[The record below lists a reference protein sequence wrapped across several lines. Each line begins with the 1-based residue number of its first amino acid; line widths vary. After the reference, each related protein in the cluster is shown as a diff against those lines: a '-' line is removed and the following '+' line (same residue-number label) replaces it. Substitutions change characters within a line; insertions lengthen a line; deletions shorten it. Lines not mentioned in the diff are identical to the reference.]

1 MTTQPDTFILPECRL
16 NRPFNIVDGIRF
28 NSYSTGINQYARIS
42 EDGQIKI
49 SFSGGNLTYR
59 AEVIGHGFIC
69 SSRTGKAKRFHTR
82 DTAAI
87 AAIQIWKELRK

>member
-1 MTTQPDTFILPECRL
+1 MTTQPDTFVLPEYRL

-28 NSYSTGINQYARIS
+28 NSYSTGINKYARIS

-49 SFSGGNLTYR
+49 SFSGGTSTYL

-69 SSRTGKAKRFHTR
+69 SSKTGKAKRFRTR
-82 DTAAI
+82 DAAAI
-87 AAIQIWKELRK
+87 AAIKIWRELHK